1 LPKKVKLSIF
11 SFVVL
16 RAATVAVNGLQAW
29 EVTDAS
35 ELRSIG
41 KLNVFS

>member
-1 LPKKVKLSIF
+1 MPISI
-11 SFVVL
+11 
-16 RAATVAVNGLQAW
+16 AANGLQAW

-35 ELRSIG
+35 ELSFIG